1 MTLLAV
7 RHRVLPYTLALER
20 LFGSVENLLRQ
31 DVAESIFENAL
42 VSSVLPG
49 QAKSEPD
56 NVMPQEWG
64 PEFNCAPHGSPV
76 KPRHVVERKFL
87 EHV

>member
-7 RHRVLPYTLALER
+7 RHRVLPDALALER
-20 LFGSVENLLRQ
+20 FFGSVENLLRQ

-49 QAKSEPD
+49 QTEGEPD
-56 NVMPQEWG
+56 NVMSQEW
-64 PEFNCAPHGSPV
+64 
-76 KPRHVVERKFL
+76 
-87 EHV
+87 

>member
-7 RHRVLPYTLALER
+7 RHRVLPDALTLER
-20 LFGSVENLLRQ
+20 LFGTFENLPGQ

-49 QAKSEPD
+49 QAESEPD
-56 NVMPQEWG
+56 NVMPQEW
-64 PEFNCAPHGSPV
+64 
-76 KPRHVVERKFL
+76 
-87 EHV
+87 

>member
-7 RHRVLPYTLALER
+7 RHRILSDAPTLER

-49 QAKSEPD
+49 QTESEPD
-56 NVMPQEWG
+56 NVMSQEW
-64 PEFNCAPHGSPV
+64 
-76 KPRHVVERKFL
+76 
-87 EHV
+87 

>member
-7 RHRVLPYTLALER
+7 RHRILSDAPTLER

-56 NVMPQEWG
+56 NVMSQEWG

>member
-7 RHRVLPYTLALER
+7 RHRILPDTLALER

-42 VSSVLPG
+42 VSSILPW
-49 QAKSEPD
+49 QAESESD
-56 NVMPQEWG
+56 NVMPQEW
-64 PEFNCAPHGSPV
+64 
-76 KPRHVVERKFL
+76 
-87 EHV
+87 

>member
-7 RHRVLPYTLALER
+7 CHRILSDAPTLER
-20 LFGSVENLLRQ
+20 LFGTFEDLLGQ

-49 QAKSEPD
+49 QTESEPD
-56 NVMPQEWG
+56 NVMSQEW
-64 PEFNCAPHGSPV
+64 
-76 KPRHVVERKFL
+76 
-87 EHV
+87 

>member
-7 RHRVLPYTLALER
+7 RHRVLPDALTLER
-20 LFGSVENLLRQ
+20 LFGAFENLPGQ

-49 QAKSEPD
+49 QAESEPD
-56 NVMPQEWG
+56 NVMPQEW
-64 PEFNCAPHGSPV
+64 
-76 KPRHVVERKFL
+76 
-87 EHV
+87 